1 MKQEQAVVDIH
12 ITDSRASLA
21 ISGHIGQFIVLAKS
35 LPIAG
40 GADTAGNIIFLAHNV
55 VPNTVY
61 GMDISRIPCQC
72 GHICHA
78 CIHISG
84 TDSMSHSL
92 ILLHYRLVCLTV
104 CICAG
109 GMSALVQK
117 EFGLIQ
123 VFLLP
128 RYQI

>member
-12 ITDSRASLA
+12 ITDSRASLT

-55 VPNTVY
+55 VPDTVD

-72 GHICHA
+72 GYICHT
-78 CIHISG
+78 CIHIGSAN
-84 TDSMSHSL
+84 SMSHSL
-92 ILLHYRLVCLTV
+92 ILLHYRLVRLTV

-117 EFGLIQ
+117 EFCLIQ